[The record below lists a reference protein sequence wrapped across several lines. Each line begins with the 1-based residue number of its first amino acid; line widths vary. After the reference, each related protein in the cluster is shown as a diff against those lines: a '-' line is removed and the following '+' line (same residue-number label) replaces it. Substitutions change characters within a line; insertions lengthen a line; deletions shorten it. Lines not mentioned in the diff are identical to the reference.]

1 MSSLRLKEAAAA
13 AAMITEARMSCMVAG
28 VWRVTWVQH
37 WLDSIYTP
45 HWTLISTPASY
56 QHSAARR
63 RADHLYQYCNY
74 KETLVASAGVDTDTA
89 GCGEGHFP
97 SQKMFVDMLMMSTIS
112 NKYLIKNFENDD

>member
-1 MSSLRLKEAAAA
+1 MSSLTLKEAAAA

-28 VWRVTWVQH
+28 VWRVTWVWRQDE
-37 WLDSIYTP
+37 DSIYTLP

-63 RADHLYQYCNY
+63 GGDHLYQYCNY

-97 SQKMFVDMLMMSTIS
+97 LS
-112 NKYLIKNFENDD
+112 ENVC